1 MYSTAAHQQLANH
14 FYAAVFG
21 SKEVIPL
28 YPNVVLK
35 FAARAFG
42 IGLRHFT
49 VTSPQLLK
57 LEGLPPARLSVTDL
71 PAVVTQAGGSETTA
85 SRRLVC
91 DELYHV
97 GPSKLEVDVWSTLLN
112 GTSKWNWDALF
123 TGTARHSITLTL
135 GPTCNMQA
143 IGKMKYNVSSRGT
156 NRPIQSWDFE
166 SPFEFST
173 LGNCTATLANAG
185 VDVCWD
191 AYSGDPF
198 GAYIATNSINPANWM
213 CSYSCSR
220 YIDPL
225 PPRDNLAILSNAI
238 VTRLLFDHSNASNL
252 IATTVE

>member
-1 MYSTAAHQQLANH
+1 MAMVWMC
-14 FYAAVFG
+14 FCV
-21 SKEVIPL
+21 
-28 YPNVVLK
+28 
-35 FAARAFG
+35 
-42 IGLRHFT
+42 
-49 VTSPQLLK
+49 

-85 SRRLVC
+85 RRRQPVLTLRQASRRPVC

-123 TGTARHSITLTL
+123 TGTARRSITLTL

-143 IGKMKYNVSSRGT
+143 IGKMKYDASSRGT
-156 NRPIQSWDFE
+156 NRPIQSWD
-166 SPFEFST
+166 SSSEFST

-213 CSYSCSR
+213 CSYSRSR

-225 PPRDNLAILSNAI
+225 PPRDNLAILSNAT
-238 VTRLLFDHSNASNL
+238 VTRLLFDHSNASTL
-252 IATTVE
+252 IVTTVE